1 MKETYTL
8 EDVAAMSRLSTRTI
22 RNYMSMGLLEGEKTD
37 GVWQFT
43 AEQFSAFLRQDM
55 VRQSV
60 RAKANGMV
68 YDFLLQE
75 RRREKDAC
83 AVLDLPAATEAEEQ
97 LLREELMACVNALG
111 VACSYRYDPYFSTA
125 RLILQGP
132 PRSLAQVLQKF
143 A

>member
-1 MKETYTL
+1 MKETYTI

-75 RRREKDAC
+75 RQRKAQRTPSGTGRRP
-83 AVLDLPAATEAEEQ
+83 L
-97 LLREELMACVNALG
+97 
-111 VACSYRYDPYFSTA
+111 FS
-125 RLILQGP
+125 
-132 PRSLAQVLQKF
+132 
-143 A
+143 